1 MYRATL
7 AHAKAARIWKATGI
21 CPNDENFLDLLNEAQ
36 QRLLSRGRWW
46 GTIYKAT
53 GTAIKGAIVW
63 PREAGAIEGL
73 IVVNSSIWVKNQW
86 WNFIEPIFG
95 GCSDCCAGN
104 CGDHLELRD
113 DGYSPFSIEFTGTPF
128 LRLYPTDTSDNAKE
142 VLIQGYDK
150 NGAWVRNEYD
160 DVWIDGEYVA
170 LATPFGVS
178 TTEWKTIT
186 AVQKPVTNE
195 RVLAKTWN
203 GTTETL
209 IATWAHNETVPRY
222 RKSLIPA
229 LEDHDSEAL
238 SAIIKMQ
245 FVPAAVDEDWLVI
258 GNIPALK
265 DMMMSIRKQEQEL
278 TKESIILEKKAIAEL
293 NHELRTNSGDVTHVA
308 VKIDAGEN
316 MRVFGGFR

>member
-1 MYRATL
+1 MYRVNL
-7 AHAKAARIWKATGI
+7 AQAKASRIWKATGI
-21 CPNDENFLDLLNEAQ
+21 CPDDANFLDLLNEAQ

-86 WNFIEPIFG
+86 WNFIEPIYG

-113 DGYSPFSIEFTGTPF
+113 DGYSPFSIEFSGEPF
-128 LRLYPTDTSDNAKE
+128 IRLYPASTTDNGKK
-142 VLIQGYDK
+142 VLLQGYDK
-150 NGAWVRNEYD
+150 NKVWVRNQTGG
-160 DVWIDGEYVA
+160 VWYDGEYVT

-178 TTEWKTIT
+178 ITEWDDIPS
-186 AVQKPVTNE
+186 VQKPVTNE
-195 RVLAKTWN
+195 RVIVKSWN
-203 GTTETL
+203 GTTEVL
-209 IATWAHNETVPRY
+209 LATWQHNETVPRY

-229 LEDHDSEAL
+229 LEDHASEAL

-258 GNIPALK
+258 GNLPALK
-265 DMMMSIRKQEQEL
+265 DMMMSIKKQEQEL
-278 TKESIILEKKAIAEL
+278 IKESIILEKRAIAEL
-293 NHELRTNSGDVTHVA
+293 NHELRTNNGDVTHIA

-316 MRVFGGFR
+316 NRVFGGFR